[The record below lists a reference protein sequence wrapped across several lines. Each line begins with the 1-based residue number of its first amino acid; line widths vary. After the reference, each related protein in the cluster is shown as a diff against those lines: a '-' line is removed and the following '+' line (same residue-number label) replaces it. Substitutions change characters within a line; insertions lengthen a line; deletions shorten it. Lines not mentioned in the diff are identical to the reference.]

1 MVWSRK
7 TENRR
12 EVKIHTRGDI
22 WAGLE
27 GISFNAMQ
35 TFAKYDA
42 NTKLANTWHDVA
54 EANCCECDETE
65 VEGVKERPDMVDTI
79 FESLLKLPQYR
90 YKFLKMAK
98 DSKKNIRY
106 QSSQRVN
113 RNAPKL
119 KREKLKKVHNNNRIE
134 LFELSQ
140 TVA

>member
-1 MVWSRK
+1 MMWSRK

-54 EANCCECDETE
+54 EANCCECNETE

-79 FESLLKLPQYR
+79 FESLLMLPQYR
-90 YKFLKMAK
+90 YKFLNMAN
-98 DSKKNIRY
+98 DSKKNTRY
-106 QSSQRVN
+106 QSSQRVK
-113 RNAPKL
+113 RKAPKL
-119 KREKLKKVHNNNRIE
+119 KRRKTEKVHNNRIE
-134 LFELSQ
+134 LFRLSQ

>member
-79 FESLLKLPQYR
+79 FE
-90 YKFLKMAK
+90 
-98 DSKKNIRY
+98 NC
-106 QSSQRVN
+106 
-113 RNAPKL
+113 
-119 KREKLKKVHNNNRIE
+119 
-134 LFELSQ
+134 
-140 TVA
+140 

>member
-54 EANCCECDETE
+54 ETNCCECDETE

-79 FESLLKLPQYR
+79 LESLLILPQ
-90 YKFLKMAK
+90 
-98 DSKKNIRY
+98 
-106 QSSQRVN
+106 
-113 RNAPKL
+113 
-119 KREKLKKVHNNNRIE
+119 
-134 LFELSQ
+134 
-140 TVA
+140 

>member
-1 MVWSRK
+1 MKLWALELTVNCFFCQTKQFFLAIIPFPHNNYLAHFGQTHHEMVWSRK

-54 EANCCECDETE
+54 ETNCCECDETE

-79 FESLLKLPQYR
+79 FESLLRLPQ
-90 YKFLKMAK
+90 
-98 DSKKNIRY
+98 
-106 QSSQRVN
+106 
-113 RNAPKL
+113 
-119 KREKLKKVHNNNRIE
+119 
-134 LFELSQ
+134 
-140 TVA
+140 

>member
-1 MVWSRK
+1 MKLWALELTVNCFFCQNQRNLCFLALSPFFPTYNYLAHFGQTHHEMVWSRK

-79 FESLLKLPQYR
+79 FESLLMLPQ
-90 YKFLKMAK
+90 
-98 DSKKNIRY
+98 
-106 QSSQRVN
+106 
-113 RNAPKL
+113 
-119 KREKLKKVHNNNRIE
+119 
-134 LFELSQ
+134 
-140 TVA
+140 